1 MKDKTENGFFE
12 LNALKE
18 EVETLNNKLKELT
31 DEELAHVTGGVSDG
45 DKVGVCPI
53 CGTPTK
59 VEEITLF
66 ENIKIQYEFCS
77 NCGWIK
83 YN

>member
-1 MKDKTENGFFE
+1 MKTKKE
-12 LNALKE
+12 LNNLKE
-18 EVETLNNKLKELT
+18 EVETLNKKLVELT

-59 VEEITLF
+59 VEEITLY
-66 ENIKIQYEFCS
+66 ENIKIHYEFCS
-77 NCGWIK
+77 NCGWV
-83 YN
+83 NSN